1 MPKETPFL
9 QDIAV
14 GGECWR
20 PPAGSNKTSVASL
33 KIIYDNF
40 LTQKRWHPTSGN
52 SILDLIMMDK
62 DELITELEIGG
73 CLETGDHDLIT
84 LIMG

>member
-1 MPKETPFL
+1 M
-9 QDIAV
+9 
-14 GGECWR
+14 W
-20 PPAGSNKTSVASL
+20 
-33 KIIYDNF
+33 
-40 LTQKRWHPTSGN
+40 GN

-73 CLETGDHDLIT
+73 CLETSDHDLIT